1 MAKKKKQGMKQDQ
14 NASKKNAENCV
25 TLEAIEA
32 MSDSDDDE
40 AADVPLSGWSKE
52 AKSLRQAIADGKFNH
67 LIEKFKE
74 RNNEDDEIEEI
85 SLDSSG
91 DASEEKES
99 IGNEED
105 EKEEDVVHDDE
116 NEAEEED
123 DGSEEDD
130 DNEEAEADNDITME
144 DDEDD
149 GDDEVK
155 PSKRQK
161 TDSSEDE
168 SDGDDD
174 QNEVFPETDGDK
186 EGVDE
191 ANEEE
196 EEDENDEA
204 HLKARQFLSEPDEED
219 HEGDEVEMEG
229 KSEKTSRLIEKNR
242 TNAKAL
248 SVVLEQIK
256 AAKKNFPW
264 AETFDVVPPTPLPFG
279 EHGNP
284 DENPLDIHDDLKREV
299 TFYNLALQAVNDGRK
314 RCEEAG
320 IAFSRP
326 EDFFAEM
333 VKTDGKHFFTEM
345 VEILIR
351 SCLTSFVL
359 FQTIWQK

>member
-1 MAKKKKQGMKQDQ
+1 MAKKKKQGMKQEQ

-74 RNNEDDEIEEI
+74 RNNEDDEIEEV

-186 EGVDE
+186 EGVIGTILQS
-191 ANEEE
+191 ATPII
-196 EEDENDEA
+196 
-204 HLKARQFLSEPDEED
+204 R
-219 HEGDEVEMEG
+219 
-229 KSEKTSRLIEKNR
+229 NR
-242 TNAKAL
+242 TCPLFNLLEVIL
-248 SVVLEQIK
+248 S
-256 AAKKNFPW
+256 A
-264 AETFDVVPPTPLPFG
+264 FG
-279 EHGNP
+279 LFCQLVRARFIGSK
-284 DENPLDIHDDLKREV
+284 LL
-299 TFYNLALQAVNDGRK
+299 
-314 RCEEAG
+314 
-320 IAFSRP
+320 
-326 EDFFAEM
+326 
-333 VKTDGKHFFTEM
+333 
-345 VEILIR
+345 
-351 SCLTSFVL
+351 LTV
-359 FQTIWQK
+359 